1 MPNHPDTR
9 LAAAADLPVGRA
21 GAGARPR
28 HAATGRA
35 GALLVDLGAAPVE
48 VPVGDLPD
56 TEPVCT
62 CTGVTKG
69 TVVATVHSGLTGIG
83 EVVGATRAGA

>member
-1 MPNHPDTR
+1 M
-9 LAAAADLPVGRA
+9 
-21 GAGARPR
+21 
-28 HAATGRA
+28 
-35 GALLVDLGAAPVE
+35 
-48 VPVGDLPD
+48 PVGDLPD

-83 EVVGATRAGA
+83 EVVGATRAGRGCGSCRPLLERLVAGAATPAGAWGVSP